1 MSNIDTSWGYT
12 IIDAE
17 TLPDIIT
24 EQEFNTYTGGK
35 YAGDTRI
42 PSTISSASLVLRNHC
57 GWHLTGSLT
66 CKIEW
71 TVTNRGIVRSG
82 RDMLIQLPT
91 RCLTSI
97 TSVKIAGD
105 ETTDHTFQ
113 TNGLLTIYD
122 VCVSDRRDLIEVE
135 FVSGVTTAD
144 AIKEMVAQMVTF
156 SLAKSYGVT
165 AEAAGGVSIT
175 YNSAWTN
182 GSFNS
187 IMDINAGLLA
197 PYKLEGVF

>member
-12 IIDAE
+12 ILNVE

-24 EQEFNTYTGGK
+24 EEEFNTYTGGK

-57 GWHLTGSLT
+57 GWHLTGSFS

-82 RDMLIQLPT
+82 RDMLVQLPT
-91 RCLTSI
+91 RCLTGV

-105 ETTDHTFQ
+105 ETTDFTFQ

-122 VCVSDRRDLIEVE
+122 VSVSDRRDLIEVE
-135 FVSGVTTAD
+135 FVSGVTSAN

-156 SLAKSYGVT
+156 SLSRSYGVT

-187 IMDINAGLLA
+187 VMGNNAGLLA